1 MDIQQLRQSL
11 KMKWLNY
18 CEENRAWLV
27 KMRVWHSYDGVR
39 RPSSG
44 YMLATLSV
52 LEPELK
58 EILPFILDLNND
70 PDQIV
75 TALGLHFNPDE
86 ELGLLKSEDSVAKNE
101 IVSKPGVKMQVA
113 DTPRPK
119 EHKQVLLKITTGVEE
134 KGQPVSVGAV
144 ATAIDHHS
152 PPKMPFG
159 MRREQT
165 VKPTDKSAVRS
176 HSPIQSSLTI
186 TTAIPTQT
194 KAVPSL
200 PNMTEP
206 NHNAKFMNTPVKQV
220 SSISP
225 TQTNAR
231 SLPSWIDE
239 SCQGVKWQQ
248 DETIKR
254 KL

>member
-18 CEENRAWLV
+18 CQENRPWLV
-27 KMRVWHSYDGVR
+27 EMRIWHSYDGVR

-44 YMLATLSV
+44 YILATLSV
-52 LEPELK
+52 LEPQLK

-75 TALGLHFNPDE
+75 AALGLHFNPDE

-101 IVSKPGVKMQVA
+101 IVSKPPMKTQVA
-113 DTPRPK
+113 DTPRQK

-134 KGQPVSVGAV
+134 KRQPVSVGAV
-144 ATAIDHHS
+144 ATPVNHHS
-152 PPKMPFG
+152 PPKLPSG
-159 MRREQT
+159 MRREET
-165 VKPTDKSAVRS
+165 VKGTDKPAARS
-176 HSPIQSSLTI
+176 HSPTQSSLTI
-186 TTAIPTQT
+186 TTAVPTQT
-194 KAVPSL
+194 KALPSVPKV
-200 PNMTEP
+200 TEP
-206 NHNAKFMNTPVKQV
+206 NHNAKFMNIPVKKV

-239 SCQGVKWQQ
+239 SCQGVKWQH
-248 DETIKR
+248 DETINR

>member
-11 KMKWLNY
+11 KMKWLSY
-18 CEENRAWLV
+18 CDENRDWLV

-44 YMLATLSV
+44 YILATVSV
-52 LEPELK
+52 LEPELNK
-58 EILPFILDLNND
+58 ILPFILDLNND

-75 TALGLHFNPDE
+75 MALGLHFNPDE
-86 ELGLLKSEDSVAKNE
+86 ELGLFKSEGSVAKNE
-101 IVSKPGVKMQVA
+101 IVSKPPVKTQVA
-113 DTPRPK
+113 DTPRSK
-119 EHKQVLLKITTGVEE
+119 EHKQVLLRITTGVEE
-134 KGQPVSVGAV
+134 KCQPVSVGAV
-144 ATAIDHHS
+144 ATPLNHHS
-152 PPKMPFG
+152 PPNLPSE

-165 VKPTDKSAVRS
+165 VKRTDKSAAR
-176 HSPIQSSLTI
+176 SLTI
-186 TTAIPTQT
+186 TTAVPTQT
-194 KAVPSL
+194 KGLPSL
-200 PNMTEP
+200 PKVTEP
-206 NHNAKFMNTPVKQV
+206 NHKAKFMNIPVKQV

-248 DETIKR
+248 DETITR